1 MAGGGGSTGGIGA
14 QSPAVNPPNPMGQ
27 IGDAVGGALGGMGGQ
42 PQNPMGGGNF
52 VQTGQ
57 FGSQPIDMG
66 GFGGNMGQQQT
77 MPYQPHR
84 FGGDMGGGEY
94 SPNPMGG
101 LERPQVSYFGGSTLS
116 NMGNNTRLGNNMG
129 QQQTMPYQPAIGMP
143 GGQGGQTTYGNIA
156 RPPAQSYDQYL
167 AGRSP
172 MQQDMQLTQ
181 DQFQR
186 QNQMGSMM
194 GQQQALQQ
202 AMQRQYAQPG
212 QDYRTVSPQQMDQ
225 MRGLSQ
231 QMDSYMQTSPAMK
244 QMQDLQAKIQSGQL
258 TPEAGQAQG
267 EALNAQLRDYQQNS
281 PMMQQ
286 FRAMQQAGQMSPD
299 MQQANAQRAF
309 DQRQSGM
316 GQQQMPSLGQQLQS
330 GIGRQPTGQTA
341 GLGALLGG
349 MPNQPTPTAPP
360 VSTTQPAPVAARP
373 APVAAK
379 PAPTRAAPAKPMAK
393 PMAKPSVVP
402 PKTPPA
408 VASAIQKLAAKKQNR
423 R

>member
-1 MAGGGGSTGGIGA
+1 MAGGGSTGGIGA

-27 IGDAVGGALGGMGGQ
+27 IGNAVGGALVGMGGQ
-42 PQNPMGGGNF
+42 SQNPMGGGNF

-66 GFGGNMGQQQT
+66 GGFGSN
-77 MPYQPHR
+77 
-84 FGGDMGGGEY
+84 MGGG
-94 SPNPMGG
+94 MG
-101 LERPQVSYFGGSTLS
+101 S
-116 NMGNNTRLGNNMG
+116 
-129 QQQTMPYQPAIGMP
+129 QQQ
-143 GGQGGQTTYGNIA
+143 
-156 RPPAQSYDQYL
+156 
-167 AGRSP
+167 
-172 MQQDMQLTQ
+172 MQAA
-181 DQFQR
+181 
-186 QNQMGSMM
+186 
-194 GQQQALQQ
+194 QQQAQSQMPQFAQQMPQAGQMSPSMQQ
-202 AMQRQYAQPG
+202 ANAQKAFEHFTPQQMADANPYLKALQAGQMSPEMQRQYAQPG

-225 MRGLSQ
+225 MQGLSQ

-267 EALNAQLRDYQQNS
+267 EALNAQLRDYQQNA
-281 PMMQQ
+281 PMMPQI
-286 FRAMQQAGQMSPD
+286 RAMMQAGQMSPD

-316 GQQQMPSLGQQLQS
+316 GQQQMPSLGQQQQ
-330 GIGRQPTGQTA
+330 GGMGRQPTGQMA

-349 MPNQPTPTAPP
+349 MPNQPTPAA
-360 VSTTQPAPVAARP
+360 QPAQTPTAKP

-379 PAPTRAAPAKPMAK
+379 PAPVAAKP
-393 PMAKPSVVP
+393 PVVP

-408 VASAIQKLAAKKQNR
+408 VARAIQKLAAKKPMMR

>member
-27 IGDAVGGALGGMGGQ
+27 IGNAVGGALGGQ

-66 GFGGNMGQQQT
+66 GGFGSN
-77 MPYQPHR
+77 
-84 FGGDMGGGEY
+84 MGGG
-94 SPNPMGG
+94 
-101 LERPQVSYFGGSTLS
+101 FGG
-116 NMGNNTRLGNNMG
+116 MGSQQQMQQAQQVAMGMPFQAGAVMNPSLGNN
-129 QQQTMPYQPAIGMP
+129 
-143 GGQGGQTTYGNIA
+143 
-156 RPPAQSYDQYL
+156 
-167 AGRSP
+167 P
-172 MQQDMQLTQ
+172 MQTATPMGEMVMSPHGLTPKQ
-181 DQFQR
+181 YTATA
-186 QNQMGSMM
+186 NQMGMPQA
-194 GQQQALQQ
+194 GQMSPE
-202 AMQRQYAQPG
+202 MQRQYAQPG

-231 QMDSYMQTSPAMK
+231 QMDAYMQTSPAMK

-286 FRAMQQAGQMSPD
+286 FRAMQQAGQMSPE

-316 GQQQMPSLGQQLQS
+316 GP
-330 GIGRQPTGQTA
+330 QPTGQMA

-349 MPNQPTPTAPP
+349 MPNQPTPTA
-360 VSTTQPAPVAARP
+360 QP

-379 PAPTRAAPAKPMAK
+379 PAPVAAKPATMAAK

-402 PKTPPA
+402 PRTPPA
-408 VASAIQKLAAKKQNR
+408 VASAIQKLAAKKPMMR

>member
-66 GFGGNMGQQQT
+66 GFGGN
-77 MPYQPHR
+77 
-84 FGGDMGGGEY
+84 MGGGEY

-172 MQQDMQLTQ
+172 MQQDVQLTQ

-194 GQQQALQQ
+194 GQQ
-202 AMQRQYAQPG
+202 MP
-212 QDYRTVSPQQMDQ
+212 
-225 MRGLSQ
+225 
-231 QMDSYMQTSPAMK
+231 
-244 QMQDLQAKIQSGQL
+244 
-258 TPEAGQAQG
+258 
-267 EALNAQLRDYQQNS
+267 
-281 PMMQQ
+281 
-286 FRAMQQAGQMSPD
+286 QAGQMSPE